1 MVTFGTPFS
10 GFSVRDVAEAVDFY
24 RDVLGLT
31 AREADGMGHIDLGD
45 DHAVLVYPKGDQH
58 EPAPFTVLNLPVE
71 DVTGAVR
78 ELTARGVEF
87 ERYDR
92 MPQDE
97 DGVMKGNGPDIA
109 WLTDPSGN
117 VFSIIAAS

>member
-31 AREADGMGHIDLGD
+31 AREVDGMGHIDLGD

-87 ERYDR
+87 ERYDK